1 MAVVTVKVEGLREL
15 GERMRG
21 LSEAVN
27 KKIARA
33 ATAAAAGVIKKA
45 AQQKVPV
52 DTGTLKKGIVVKR
65 IPPGESGRTSMHM
78 VTVSTREMRKYAAKS
93 RAAIVELQGP
103 IAPRM
108 VNGKLVTARK
118 LLGRKDSYESFGDLF
133 YAHFIEFG
141 TVKMSARPFM
151 RPAFDQNK
159 ERAVEVMKATLARGI
174 ERAAKAK

>member
-1 MAVVTVKVEGLREL
+1 MAVTVKVEGLREL
-15 GERMRG
+15 GESMRG

-45 AQQKVPV
+45 AQERVPV
-52 DTGTLKKGIVVKR
+52 DTGALKKGIVVKR
-65 IPPGESGRTSMHM
+65 IPPAETGRTSTHM
-78 VTVSTREMRKYAAKS
+78 VTVSSREMRKYVAKS

-108 VNGKLVTARK
+108 VNGKLVRAKK
-118 LLGRKDSYESFGDLF
+118 LQGRKDSYESFGKFF

-141 TVKMSARPFM
+141 TVRMTAKPFM
-151 RPAFDQNK
+151 RPAFDMNK
-159 ERAVEVMKATLARGI
+159 ERAVEVMKTTLARGI
-174 ERAAKAK
+174 ERALKSK